1 MLPPLDAPLGLCGGF
16 GWKKKTRKRNG
27 ERHFWISQ
35 TSTIN
40 LAAICT
46 QADYNMRP
54 LDTIYRN
61 FMDALPVVK
70 YCSENN
76 KRLIHLSTCEV
87 YGKTIGSFLP
97 TDHRVRQVRLH
108 FVLCLCKD
116 QNLVLFN
123 TSGTLWC
130 PFCVFIFNYKL
141 RGAENGLEFT
151 IVRPFNWIGPRMDF
165 IPCIDGPSEGVPK
178 VLACFSTNLLR
189 HEPLKLVDG
198 GQSQRTFVY
207 IKDAIEAVLLMIT
220 SLERE
225 KPVFSFNLTVP
236 KLNTVAVSPDGSLCV
251 SGAKDGVI
259 LLWDLAEGKRLY
271 LLDAGS
277 IVHALCFSPNRYWL
291 CAATEASIKIWDLES
306 KTVVVGL
313 RVDAKRR
320 LR

>member
-97 TDHRVRQVRLH
+97 TDHRVRQ
-108 FVLCLCKD
+108 
-116 QNLVLFN
+116 
-123 TSGTLWC
+123 
-130 PFCVFIFNYKL
+130 L

>member
-97 TDHRVRQVRLH
+97 TDHRVRQ
-108 FVLCLCKD
+108 D
-116 QNLVLFN
+116 
-123 TSGTLWC
+123 
-130 PFCVFIFNYKL
+130 PAYFILKED
-141 RGAENGLEFT
+141 AS
-151 IVRPFNWIGPRMDF
+151 
-165 IPCIDGPSEGVPK
+165 PCIFGPIEKQWWSY
-178 VLACFSTNLLR
+178 ACAKQLIER
-189 HEPLKLVDG
+189 LVYG
-198 GQSQRTFVY
+198 
-207 IKDAIEAVLLMIT
+207 
-220 SLERE
+220 
-225 KPVFSFNLTVP
+225 
-236 KLNTVAVSPDGSLCV
+236 
-251 SGAKDGVI
+251 
-259 LLWDLAEGKRLY
+259 
-271 LLDAGS
+271 
-277 IVHALCFSPNRYWL
+277 
-291 CAATEASIKIWDLES
+291 
-306 KTVVVGL
+306 
-313 RVDAKRR
+313 
-320 LR
+320 